1 MSMRRILGALSFP
14 LGLAASL
21 AAGYYATPAVTRQ
34 YHRWFPPPAYTI
46 ADHAAF
52 RAAAGEPV
60 VLFSNARCPWC
71 LKTRQYLQGRGVAYR
86 EYVVDESAEAAAL
99 YARLETPAV
108 PVLLIGDR
116 RIVGYHEAVF
126 DEALAAL
133 AKNAAD

>member
-1 MSMRRILGALSFP
+1 MSLRRILGTLSFP

-21 AAGYYATPAVTRQ
+21 AAGYYATPVVARQ
-34 YHRWFPPPAYTI
+34 YHRWFPPPAYATD
-46 ADHAAF
+46 DHSAF
-52 RAAAGEPV
+52 RAAAGQPV

-71 LKTRQYLQGRGVAYR
+71 LKTRQYLQSRGISYR

-116 RIVGYHEAVF
+116 RIVGYREAAF
-126 DEALAAL
+126 ADALAVL
-133 AKNAAD
+133 ENNAAQ